1 MDNILPFLADLCGR
15 LKYTPTEAEME
26 ELSKSTMIEMRL
38 FFEAPALGISDQELF
53 DKIMVFYR
61 MRAAGEKKKFKLTD
75 PLADSDRKLSK
86 PAVAI
91 KPVAAAAPKPVVKN
105 EVPAAMRN
113 AETDRRTYNK
123 DIDIVISPG
132 TASYSI
138 NVNNRR
144 NQSVTLLLDFGAAEG
159 ATLTTDAPN
168 RIVDGALQLETTV
181 EAGARRIAG
190 RVVPASL
197 TAPMVIR
204 YKVSTA
210 PRPGAGLTEAV
221 CTSGAPDHDPQ
232 TSTGAA
238 AAPAPAP
245 VAAPKPAAA
254 APTPAAVVPT
264 PAPKPQPQQPA
275 PIESKPVAAP
285 VVAAAPAPTPA
296 QKPKVVAA
304 AAAVEEESDD
314 EPQQERKN
322 LGENLDIVIDNDGNH
337 GYVISIDNT
346 DPREYLV
353 VLDMSAS
360 INLLLKSKDPKTV
373 TVDGQTATFNVPPK
387 TLLAVLDMPVDNF
400 DLQMCELRYKASIR
414 KQ

>member
-168 RIVDGALQLETTV
+168 RIVDGSLQLETTV

-232 TSTGAA
+232 TSAGAA

-245 VAAPKPAAA
+245 VAAPKPAVA
-254 APTPAAVVPT
+254 APAPAAVVPT

-275 PIESKPVAAP
+275 PVESKPAAAP
-285 VVAAAPAPTPA
+285 VVAA
-296 QKPKVVAA
+296 
-304 AAAVEEESDD
+304 EEESDD